1 MASLRQR
8 GNSPESSDPPGLLPL
23 TLSDQL
29 VLLQICLVH
38 KHLYRERRRN
48 TSYWQHV
55 ASHFWD
61 ISGWG
66 WTRVRNYVQ
75 YNIRRYRANPRK
87 VCDNPEGQMK
97 QLLRELVAN
106 IDIVNTPGLRV
117 PPQHPP
123 PFPSSH
129 PQHTIHGN
137 SSAGTYSRP
146 PSMEVSD
153 QELIVMS
160 KEAAMRCDFEE
171 AKSRLL
177 QISDKAVL
185 ETRLEELDMIRKAQ
199 IQINEDFERQAKE
212 AELKDDWQ
220 TAKSLL
226 SRIVGED
233 GPFLL
238 LALEYSRARVEWD
251 APGAEEAMEQ
261 LKREYPD
268 PPRLEQV
275 ELDENYVNAKISG
288 NPQRIGH
295 YRGLL
300 HANKRKIGTLWDDP
314 DDFRKV
320 FQMMAEE
327 MRQARDK
334 AWARAQIQSRPDTT
348 QELRLLGMA
357 QTALVNGHDMAK
369 ALLSQG
375 SSEECQEAL
384 EALEQSTS
392 LLLADFKEAETS
404 LIAQAEEDVPGQW
417 TPDAQMALLIL
428 MEAEARAEREK
439 GNSLLAQLP
448 RDGSETR
455 SFRKQCDEAFAK
467 KSRYFARCRARLLD
481 GGRLEDVEPE

>member
-334 AWARAQIQSRPDTT
+334 AWYARPAPAGDDR
-348 QELRLLGMA
+348 
-357 QTALVNGHDMAK
+357 
-369 ALLSQG
+369 G
-375 SSEECQEAL
+375 SI
-384 EALEQSTS
+384 STS
-392 LLLADFKEAETS
+392 A
-404 LIAQAEEDVPGQW
+404 
-417 TPDAQMALLIL
+417 
-428 MEAEARAEREK
+428 
-439 GNSLLAQLP
+439 
-448 RDGSETR
+448 
-455 SFRKQCDEAFAK
+455 
-467 KSRYFARCRARLLD
+467 
-481 GGRLEDVEPE
+481 